1 MNYWVLGFFRI
12 LFIVCLVLSI
22 YFIVKLISKSCYFVE
37 PYLSY
42 ELVDD
47 TISAETISGS
57 IHQMIDDIS
66 GAVFSISGDLNDLD
80 TYFTNLNSGVIKA
93 PWVSS

>member
-1 MNYWVLGFFRI
+1 MNYWILGFFRI
-12 LFIVCLVLSI
+12 LFLVCLVLSI
-22 YFIVKLISKSCYFVE
+22 YFIIQLVSKCCYFVE

-57 IHQMIDDIS
+57 IHQMIDGIS
-66 GAVFSISGDLNDLD
+66 GAVFSISGDLNDLN
-80 TYFTNLNSGVIKA
+80 TRFNNLGSISA
-93 PWVSS
+93 PWI

>member
-1 MNYWVLGFFRI
+1 MNYWILGFFRI
-12 LFIVCLVLSI
+12 LFLVCLVLSI
-22 YFIVKLISKSCYFVE
+22 YFIIQLVSKCCYFVE

-57 IHQMIDDIS
+57 IHQMIDGIS

-80 TYFTNLNSGVIKA
+80 TSFTELTSNLV
-93 PWVSS
+93 PWI

>member
-66 GAVFSISGDLNDLD
+66 GAVFSISGDLNDLN
-80 TYFTNLNSGVIKA
+80 TSFNNLGSISA
-93 PWVSS
+93 PWVS